1 MQVQVYKQDGVLR
14 HWVENKFIPVDSI
27 IFQQM
32 YAAFTLQSQS
42 IPIEWTEDWEAP
54 MKELKIEQKQKE
66 MDAIKQTELLLL
78 PLLIHSIL

>member
-42 IPIEWTEDWEAP
+42 IPIEWAEVWEAP